1 MKNKIIITAL
11 FGVILIILVS
21 IYYIQIINN
30 ITTIKEDDIISFDRA
45 CQYDKKE
52 QELFCDVNKLSKVL
66 ELRANTPNFKL
77 YTDPKINLSFEYPSS
92 VSKVTSTTT
101 DQGVSIIRIN
111 PIIPGNIATTFWGGT
126 SIFVKDCGDIC
137 PKDLKL
143 YLTKEYPTIAIQDS
157 GIETLEISS
166 TTVSFAKHLWT
177 EAEIHYMMG
186 NSYDSYSIVNKN
198 RIIEIITDVDFEKIT
213 PNIARVFNKTLDSI
227 KF

>member
-1 MKNKIIITAL
+1 MKNKITITAL
-11 FGVILIILVS
+11 FGVVLIIS
-21 IYYIQIINN
+21 AGIYFIQKINN
-30 ITTIKEDDIISFDRA
+30 ITTFKEDDVASFDRA

-52 QELFCDVNKLSKVL
+52 QELFCDANKLNKIL

-77 YTDPKINLSFEYPSS
+77 YTDSKIMISFEYPSS
-92 VSKVTSTTT
+92 ISEVTSTTT
-101 DQGVSIIRIN
+101 NQGVRIIRID

-137 PKDLKL
+137 PQDLKL

-166 TTVSFAKHLWT
+166 TTISFAQHFWT
-177 EAEIHYMMG
+177 EAEIYYVMG
-186 NSYDSYSIVNKN
+186 NSYKSYSIVNKN
-198 RIIEIITDVDFEKIT
+198 RIIEIITDVDFEKMT
-213 PNIARVFNKTLDSI
+213 PNIVKAFNKILDSI